1 MTYKEQ
7 YKKLRK
13 NIQKQIKYYKDKGF
27 LVENEIP
34 NIPKR
39 ITKASIRKLEKYKSN
54 FKKLNF
60 IDVETGEK
68 GKIDK
73 LKQERKKDYKQA
85 EENFWNGNTESKTD
99 DTSSQGVPPL
109 DDFINFSDSVIAE
122 YKRQISRF
130 PAKVASI
137 VLTKLEEA
145 IKKSGKD
152 VVAYRLQYSNISLSE
167 YLNNVGL
174 FGDSIQA
181 ILEYCDAMFGDLP
194 GMDKQ
199 SRLQISDILD
209 SESYNE

>member
-34 NIPKR
+34 DIPKR
-39 ITKASIRKLEKYKSN
+39 VTKASIRRLEKYKSS

-68 GKIDK
+68 GKLDK
-73 LKQERKKDYKQA
+73 LKRERKKEYKKA
-85 EENFWNGNTESKTD
+85 EEDFWTGNAEETEYNNTEQESSYD
-99 DTSSQGVPPL
+99 DY
-109 DDFINFSDSVIAE
+109 INFSDSVIAE
-122 YKRQISRF
+122 YRRQISRF
-130 PAKVASI
+130 PDKVASI
-137 VLTKLEEA
+137 VLTKLDEA

-152 VVAYRLQYSNISLSE
+152 IVAYRLQYSNISLSE

-181 ILEYCDAMFGDLP
+181 ILEYCDAMLGDLP
-194 GMDKQ
+194 GIDKQ

>member
-34 NIPKR
+34 DIPKR
-39 ITKASIRKLEKYKSN
+39 VTKASVKKLEKYKSS

-68 GKIDK
+68 GKLEK
-73 LKQERKKDYKQA
+73 LKRERKKEYKKA
-85 EENFWNGNTESKTD
+85 EEDFWTGNAKETEDSNGGQESSYD
-99 DTSSQGVPPL
+99 Y
-109 DDFINFSDSVIAE
+109 INFSDSVIAE
-122 YKRQISRF
+122 YLRQISRF
-130 PAKVASI
+130 PDKVASI
-137 VLTKLEEA
+137 VLTKLDEA

>member
-1 MTYKEQ
+1 MAYKEQ

-34 NIPKR
+34 DIPKR
-39 ITKASIRKLEKYKSN
+39 VTKASVRKLEKYKSS

-68 GKIDK
+68 EKLDK
-73 LKQERKKDYKQA
+73 LKRERKKEYKKA
-85 EENFWNGNTESKTD
+85 EETEYNNTEQESSYD
-99 DTSSQGVPPL
+99 DY
-109 DDFINFSDSVIAE
+109 INFSDSVIAE
-122 YKRQISRF
+122 YRRQISRF
-130 PAKVASI
+130 PDKVAYI
-137 VLTKLEEA
+137 ILTKLDEA

-152 VVAYRLQYSNISLSE
+152 VVAYRLQYSNIYLSE

>member
-13 NIQKQIKYYKDKGF
+13 NIQNQIKYYKDKGF
-27 LVENEIP
+27 LVENEMP

-39 ITKASIRKLEKYKSN
+39 VTKASVRKLEKYKSS

-68 GKIDK
+68 GKLDK
-73 LKQERKKDYKQA
+73 LKRERKKEYKKA
-85 EENFWNGNTESKTD
+85 EEDFWTGNAEKTEYNNTEQESSYD
-99 DTSSQGVPPL
+99 DY
-109 DDFINFSDSVIAE
+109 IKFSDSVIAE
-122 YKRQISRF
+122 YRRQISKF
-130 PAKVASI
+130 PDKVASI
-137 VLTKLEEA
+137 VLTKLDEA

-152 VVAYRLQYSNISLSE
+152 AVAYRLQYSNISISE